1 MIASNSPTTTTSS
14 LAPPSPTTGLVTM
27 LTRSSTQ
34 PLATSAIKDAISSD
48 MKTRH
53 VPVWVKMAAGMTGG
67 VAEACLLQPLDVTKT
82 RLQLD
87 RVGKYHGMVHCGKT
101 IYRDEGGLALYK
113 GLTPFLTNMVLKY
126 ALRFGSF
133 AWFREQLAGG
143 KGEPITPRVNFL
155 AGLGAGCF
163 ESVLIVT
170 PFEVIKTRMQKEV
183 GVGRF
188 AGPVDCARQ
197 VVANEGVSALW
208 KGNVPTMARQGSNQA
223 FNFMAMAWLNS
234 NVWKK
239 EDGDGKTLPSYVT
252 FVNGLIAGS
261 LGPMFNTPMDVLKT
275 RLMAQETVKGQ
286 ELKYKGFFH
295 ALRLIAKEE
304 GPAALWK
311 GLLPRLTRMAPGQ
324 AITWTVVMRVTS
336 IFENAELPADD
347 TKLKL

>member
-1 MIASNSPTTTTSS
+1 MIAGANNNNNSNN
-14 LAPPSPTTGLVTM
+14 LGLVNM
-27 LTRSSTQ
+27 LVTKQSQSGKNVM
-34 PLATSAIKDAISSD
+34 ATSAIKDAISSD
-48 MKTRH
+48 MKTRP

-67 VAEACLLQPLDVTKT
+67 VAEACILQPLDVTKT

-87 RVGKYHGMVHCGKT
+87 TKGKYKGMINCGKT
-101 IYRDEGGLALYK
+101 IYKEEGGLALYK
-113 GLTPFLTNMVLKY
+113 GLSPFLTNMVLKY

-143 KGEPITPRVNFL
+143 KDAVITPKINFT
-155 AGLGAGCF
+155 AGLLAGCF
-163 ESVLIVT
+163 ESVIIVT

-183 GVGRF
+183 GVGRYN
-188 AGPVDCARQ
+188 GPVDCARK
-197 VVANEGVSALW
+197 VVANEGLSALW
-208 KGNVPTMARQGSNQA
+208 KGNIPTMARQGSNQA

-336 IFENAELPADD
+336 IFENNDFGND
-347 TKLKL
+347 NKLKL